1 MKRLLDETENETER
15 ALLQAGR
22 SYRGS
27 RETMA
32 KTLAALGLAGATA
45 TAATTTASAASAAT
59 LAPVAKAWGVKLLL
73 AVSVVSAVA
82 AVPIGYQIFARKQP
96 AAASVMP
103 SRSVPSAAG
112 QPAALGAT
120 LSADPLPTPDAAK
133 LPRTGPRTPDS
144 AAGGPVPLGRELAA
158 LDAARST
165 LVQGNPQAAILLL
178 DGYAQTCPHGRL
190 ELEAEL
196 LRMEALFKGGQVD
209 AARRRASTFLKRHPT
224 SVLAARARSY
234 LGE

>member
-1 MKRLLDETENETER
+1 MKRLLDETDNEAER
-15 ALLQAGR
+15 ALLQVGR
-22 SYRGS
+22 SYRAS

-32 KTLAALGLAGATA
+32 KTLAAVGLAGAA
-45 TAATTTASAASAAT
+45 TATASAASAAT
-59 LAPVAKAWGVKLLL
+59 LAPLAKAWGVKLLL
-73 AVSVVSAVA
+73 AVSVVSAVV
-82 AVPIGYQIFARKQP
+82 AVPIGYQIFARTQP
-96 AAASVMP
+96 AAASATA

-112 QPAALGAT
+112 KPAAISAN
-120 LSADPLPTPDAAK
+120 LSAGPLLPPDAAK
-133 LPRTGPRTPDS
+133 LSKTGPRNPDS
-144 AAGGPVPLGRELAA
+144 PAGVPVPLGQELAA
-158 LDAARST
+158 LDAARSM

-196 LRMEALFKGGQVD
+196 LRMEALFKSGQVG